1 MLRFSVLF
9 VLFALTPA
17 LLADDHTATGDAGR
31 GQEKSQSCAAC
42 HGADGNS
49 VNPVWPKL
57 AGQHPDY
64 TVEQLQA
71 FQSGA
76 RENAQ
81 MSPMVQGLSE
91 QDMRDIAAFYAAQT
105 PKVGSAK
112 PDAIELGQKIY
123 RAGNA
128 ATGVAACMA
137 CHGPAG
143 KGIPGAGY
151 PALAGQHSA
160 YTSAQLKAYRSGTR
174 DHGQASIMQ
183 DVAKAMTDAEI
194 EAVAEYINGLY

>member
-1 MLRFSVLF
+1 MPRISVLF
-9 VLFALTPA
+9 ALFALTPA
-17 LLADDHTATGDAGR
+17 LLADDHATPGDAGR

-71 FQSGA
+71 YQSGA

-81 MSPMVQGLSE
+81 MSPMAQGLSE
-91 QDMRDIAAFYAAQT
+91 QDMRDIAAFYATQT
-105 PKVGSAK
+105 PKVGSAN

-160 YTSAQLKAYRSGTR
+160 YTSAQLKAYRNGTR
-174 DHGQASIMQ
+174 DHGQAAIMQ
-183 DVAKAMTDAEI
+183 DIAKAMTDAEI
-194 EAVAEYINGLY
+194 DAVAEYINGLY